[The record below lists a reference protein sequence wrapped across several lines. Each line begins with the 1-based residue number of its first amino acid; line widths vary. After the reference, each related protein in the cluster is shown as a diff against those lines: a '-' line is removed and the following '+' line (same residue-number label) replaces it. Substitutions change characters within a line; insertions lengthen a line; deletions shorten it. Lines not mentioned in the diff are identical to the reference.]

1 MRVVPVRSAVT
12 GSRPLLLILFIPHVS
27 SSSTL
32 QSVLP
37 NSHFMCYEG
46 GISVTAVLIAFQN
59 DHCGDDLQIFSCH
72 SVAHFKCLL
81 ARESIDQCF
90 QGCGDH
96 NLYHGVQKC
105 IPDGHGSG
113 GLVAVGATRGK
124 RWTGEAT
131 CGKEEPSPRS
141 PGMQER
147 QTRWFHTDIHCCHVA
162 LAASPRQSPRG
173 LVVTGLPIAYPTGSP
188 EARTGPAFSP
198 SICSLSP
205 GLKVPH
211 ARRRG

>member
-1 MRVVPVRSAVT
+1 MKTSTRFEEHGHAKVPVRVVPVRSAVT

-90 QGCGDH
+90 QGCGDQATG
-96 NLYHGVQKC
+96 YKSASRMGM
-105 IPDGHGSG
+105 
-113 GLVAVGATRGK
+113 AVVG
-124 RWTGEAT
+124 
-131 CGKEEPSPRS
+131 
-141 PGMQER
+141 
-147 QTRWFHTDIHCCHVA
+147 
-162 LAASPRQSPRG
+162 
-173 LVVTGLPIAYPTGSP
+173 
-188 EARTGPAFSP
+188 
-198 SICSLSP
+198 
-205 GLKVPH
+205 
-211 ARRRG
+211 